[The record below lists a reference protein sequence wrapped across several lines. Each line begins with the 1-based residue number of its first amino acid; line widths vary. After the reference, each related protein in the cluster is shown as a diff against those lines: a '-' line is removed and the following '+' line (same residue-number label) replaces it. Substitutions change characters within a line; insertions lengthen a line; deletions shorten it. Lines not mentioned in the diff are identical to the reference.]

1 MKYKELLES
10 DIDLIK
16 QVYTK
21 IDDREECYRIISK
34 KFSVTERTVRNWAV
48 KLGVGGEKHNQNKR
62 NKVLVYDIETSRG
75 EFKAFWTGK
84 QYLGYKAMIKEPA
97 IISISWKWLGEEEI
111 HHLTWDKNHS
121 DKQMIKE
128 FLVEYNRADM
138 LIGQNNDNFDNRWVQ
153 ARAMKYGFDFNTYL
167 RSFDIMK
174 QNKRLF
180 RVVSY
185 SMDYTAKFL
194 NVTFKQSHEG
204 IKMWDKIEDGTQEE
218 QKEYLKK
225 MVDYNVGDI
234 ITTEEIYLKNRKYYG
249 HKTHF
254 GVLQGSERWTCPD
267 SGSYNVKL
275 YKRTVTPAGT
285 VQVIMI
291 NKDTEVK
298 YKITNKLYMDFLNY
312 KIKNSL

>member
-1 MKYKELLES
+1 MKFKELLES

-16 QVYTK
+16 QVYSK

-34 KFSVTERTVRNWAV
+34 KFDVTKRTVRTWA
-48 KLGVGGEKHNQNKR
+48 KRLGVGGVEYKNTNINKI
-62 NKVLVYDIETSRG
+62 LVYDIETSRG
-75 EFKAFWTGK
+75 VFKAFWTGK
-84 QYLGYKAMIKEPA
+84 QYLGYKAMIKEPS
-97 IISISWKWLGEEEI
+97 IISISWKRLGNDKI
-111 HHLTWDKNHS
+111 HHLTWDKDHS
-121 DKQMIKE
+121 DKQMVKD
-128 FLVEYNRADM
+128 FLVHYNKADM

-153 ARAMKYGFDFNTYL
+153 ARAMKYGFDFNTFL

-174 QNKRLF
+174 QNKKLF

-204 IKMWDKIEDGTQEE
+204 IKMWDMIEDGTPSQ

-254 GVLQGSERWTCPD
+254 GVLNGEETYTCPNC
-267 SGSYNVKL
+267 GSSQVEL
-275 YKRTVTPAGT
+275 YKTTVTPAGT
-285 VQVIMI
+285 IQRIM
-291 NKDTEVK
+291 KCKCDVK
-298 YKITNKLYMDFLNY
+298 YKLTNKKYMALLDY
-312 KIKNSL
+312 KIKNL

>member
-1 MKYKELLES
+1 MKFKELS
-10 DIDLIK
+10 QTDVDFIK
-16 QVYTK
+16 QVYLK
-21 IDDREECYRIISK
+21 IDNREECYRVISK
-34 KFSVTERTVRNWAV
+34 EYGIKERSVRNWAV
-48 KLGVGGEKHNQNKR
+48 KLGIGGEKVNSKQPSKI
-62 NKVLVYDIETSRG
+62 LVYDIETSRG
-75 EFKAFWTGK
+75 VFKAFWTGK
-84 QYLGYKAMIKEPA
+84 QYLGYKAMVKEPS
-97 IISISWKWLGEEEI
+97 IISISWKWLGNDKI

-121 DKQMIKE
+121 DKEMVKS
-128 FLVEYNRADM
+128 FLIEYNKADM

-174 QNKRLF
+174 QNKKLF

-204 IKMWDKIEDGTQEE
+204 IKMWDMIEDGTKEE
-218 QKEYLKK
+218 QKEYLQK

-254 GVLQGSERWTCPD
+254 GVLNGGEKYTCPNC
-267 SGSYNVKL
+267 GTLQVEL
-275 YKRTVTPAGT
+275 YKTSITPAGT
-285 VQVIMI
+285 IQRIMRCKI
-291 NKDTEVK
+291 DGVK
-298 YKITNKLYMDFLNY
+298 YKLTNKQYIAFLDY
-312 KIKNSL
+312 KIKEL